1 MKTMGYNCQQE
12 TMRYLSKCEAW
23 KISLDNAT
31 FLKKNIEK
39 QNINDIVFMIHSK
52 YLNGLKSSNIG
63 ITNDFKYIRVWNTLI
78 NTIKNRKNNRKTI
91 IGAVNQL
98 HYTNVIN
105 N

>member
-1 MKTMGYNCQQE
+1 MITMGYNCQRE
-12 TMRYLSKCEAW
+12 TMSYLSKCE
-23 KISLDNAT
+23 
-31 FLKKNIEK
+31 KK
-39 QNINDIVFMIHSK
+39 NINDIVCMIHSK

-63 ITNDFKYIRVWNTLI
+63 ITNDFKYIRAWNTLI